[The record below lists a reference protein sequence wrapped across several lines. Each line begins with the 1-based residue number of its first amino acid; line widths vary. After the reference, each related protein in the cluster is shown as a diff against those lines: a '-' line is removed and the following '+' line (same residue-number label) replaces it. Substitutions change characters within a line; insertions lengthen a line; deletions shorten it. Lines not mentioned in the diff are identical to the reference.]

1 MVARNQGERRHQFPN
16 YIQITIILTSNSFV
30 FDLVV
35 MNYTSGLISQT
46 LGSNPN
52 YLVQD
57 FAVIMIV
64 AAIMLVVTFKLKQP
78 MVIGYLLAGM
88 VIGPYTPP
96 FRLIHDINTLNV
108 LAELGIIMLMFVIGT
123 EFPIAKLRSVGRTS
137 IIVALSESLGT
148 LTLVFFVA
156 QTLGFSQYDSMFLA
170 LAMSVT
176 STVVTV
182 RVLEELN
189 MLREKSTV
197 LLLGISIVED
207 IVVIT
212 ALGILQSIAATSNV
226 SVVQISVS
234 LAIVAGF
241 IGGVLV
247 LGSKFLPLIIDK
259 VAKTNDYSVLLIVI
273 LGLAFGLSFISIA
286 LGLSV
291 VIGAFLAGVLVAESS
306 SAGIARVITVPLR
319 DVFAALFFVSVGALM
334 DVSKIPIFII
344 PALVLIVTSFVSKL
358 LIIYVILVRSGYS
371 STTALRTGLGMSS
384 ARGELSLVVAKG
396 GQDVGAISSF
406 IFPILGVVTVVTT
419 FITPYI
425 LRLGSRLKIT
435 SKGLEDT

>member
-1 MVARNQGERRHQFPN
+1 MNQAS
-16 YIQITIILTSNSFV
+16 TL
-30 FDLVV
+30 L
-35 MNYTSGLISQT
+35 SQT
-46 LGSNPN
+46 FGANPN
-52 YLVQD
+52 FLVQD

-64 AAIMLVVTFKLKQP
+64 AAVMLFVTYKLKQP
-78 MVIGYLLAGM
+78 MVIGYILAGM

-96 FRLIHDINTLNV
+96 FRLIHDINALNV

-123 EFPIAKLRSVGRTS
+123 EFPISKLRSVGRTS
-137 IIVALSESLGT
+137 IMVALAESLAT
-148 LTLVFFVA
+148 LTIVFFVA
-156 QTLGFSQYDSMFLA
+156 QTLGFSQFDSMFLA

-189 MLREKSTV
+189 MIRERSTL

-207 IVVIT
+207 IVAIT
-212 ALGILQSIAATSNV
+212 ALGILQSIASTSDISFLQV
-226 SVVQISVS
+226 SVS
-234 LAIVAGF
+234 LGIVAAF

-247 LGSKFLPLIIDK
+247 LGSRFLPHIIDI

-273 LGLAFGLSFISIA
+273 LGLAFGLSVISME

-291 VIGAFLAGVLVAESS
+291 VIGAFLAGVLVAESG
-306 SAGIARVITVPLR
+306 SAAIARVITVPLR

-334 DVSKIPIFII
+334 DVSRIPVFII
-344 PALVLIVTSFVSKL
+344 PALILIVTSFVSKL
-358 LIIYVILVRSGYS
+358 LIIYLILVRSGYD

-396 GQDVGAISSF
+396 GQDVGAVSSF
-406 IFPILGVVTVVTT
+406 VFPMLGVVTIVTT
-419 FITPYI
+419 FITPYV
-425 LRLGSRLKIT
+425 LRLGSRLKVA
-435 SKGLEDT
+435 SKSLEDDI

>member
-1 MVARNQGERRHQFPN
+1 MLMYQVDS
-16 YIQITIILTSNSFV
+16 L
-30 FDLVV
+30 L
-35 MNYTSGLISQT
+35 SQT
-46 LGSNPN
+46 FVSSPN
-52 YLVQD
+52 FLVQD
-57 FAVIMIV
+57 FAVIMII
-64 AAIMLVVTFKLKQP
+64 AAVMLFVTYKLKQP
-78 MVIGYLLAGM
+78 MVIGYILAGM

-123 EFPIAKLRSVGRTS
+123 EFPISKLRSVGRTS
-137 IIVALSESLGT
+137 IMVALAESLGT
-148 LTLVFFVA
+148 LTIVFFVA
-156 QTLGFSQYDSMFLA
+156 QTLGFSQFDSMFLA

-189 MLREKSTV
+189 MIRERSTL

-212 ALGILQSIAATSNV
+212 ALGILQSIASTSDISFLQV
-226 SVVQISVS
+226 SVS
-234 LAIVAGF
+234 LGIVAAF
-241 IGGVLV
+241 IGGVLI
-247 LGSKFLPLIIDK
+247 LGSKFLPHVIDK

-273 LGLAFGLSFISIA
+273 LGLAFGLSVISME

-291 VIGAFLAGVLVAESS
+291 VIGAFLAGVLVAESG
-306 SAGIARVITVPLR
+306 SAAIARVITVPLR

-334 DVSKIPIFII
+334 DVSRIPLFII
-344 PALVLIVTSFVSKL
+344 PALILIVTSFVSKL
-358 LIIYVILVRSGYS
+358 LIIYLILVRSGYD

-396 GQDVGAISSF
+396 GQDVGAVSSF
-406 IFPILGVVTVVTT
+406 IFPMLGVVTIVTT
-419 FITPYI
+419 FITPYV
-425 LRLGSRLKIT
+425 LRLGSRLKVAA
-435 SKGLEDT
+435 KNLGDQD

>member
-1 MVARNQGERRHQFPN
+1 MYQVDS
-16 YIQITIILTSNSFV
+16 L
-30 FDLVV
+30 L
-35 MNYTSGLISQT
+35 SQT
-46 LGSNPN
+46 LGSGPN
-52 YLVQD
+52 FLVQD
-57 FAVIMIV
+57 FAVIMII
-64 AAIMLVVTFKLKQP
+64 AAVMLFVTYKLKQP
-78 MVIGYLLAGM
+78 MVIGYILAGM

-123 EFPIAKLRSVGRTS
+123 EFPISKLRSVGRTS
-137 IIVALSESLGT
+137 IMVALAESLGT
-148 LTLVFFVA
+148 LTIVFFVA
-156 QTLGFSQYDSMFLA
+156 QTLGFSQFDSMFLA

-189 MLREKSTV
+189 MIRERSTL

-212 ALGILQSIAATSNV
+212 ALGILQSIASTSDISFLQV
-226 SVVQISVS
+226 SVS
-234 LAIVAGF
+234 LGIVAAF
-241 IGGVLV
+241 IGGVLI
-247 LGSKFLPLIIDK
+247 LGSKFLPHVIDK

-273 LGLAFGLSFISIA
+273 LGLAFGLSVISME

-291 VIGAFLAGVLVAESS
+291 VIGAFLAGVLVAESG
-306 SAGIARVITVPLR
+306 SAAIARVITVPLR

-334 DVSKIPIFII
+334 DVSRIPVFII
-344 PALVLIVTSFVSKL
+344 PALILIVTSFVSKL
-358 LIIYVILVRSGYS
+358 LIIYLILVRSGYD

-396 GQDVGAISSF
+396 GQDVGAVSPF
-406 IFPILGVVTVVTT
+406 IFPMLGVVTIVTT
-419 FITPYI
+419 FITPYV
-425 LRLGSRLKIT
+425 LRLGSRLKVT
-435 SKGLEDT
+435 AKNLGDQD

>member
-1 MVARNQGERRHQFPN
+1 MLMYQVDS
-16 YIQITIILTSNSFV
+16 L
-30 FDLVV
+30 L
-35 MNYTSGLISQT
+35 SQT
-46 LGSNPN
+46 LGSSPN
-52 YLVQD
+52 FLVQD
-57 FAVIMIV
+57 FAVIMII
-64 AAIMLVVTFKLKQP
+64 AAVMLFVTYKLKQP
-78 MVIGYLLAGM
+78 MVIGYILAGM

-123 EFPIAKLRSVGRTS
+123 EFPISKLRSVGRTS
-137 IIVALSESLGT
+137 IMVALAESLGT
-148 LTLVFFVA
+148 LTIVFFVA
-156 QTLGFSQYDSMFLA
+156 QTLGFSQFDSMFLA

-189 MLREKSTV
+189 MIRERSTL

-212 ALGILQSIAATSNV
+212 ALGILQSIASTSDISFLQV
-226 SVVQISVS
+226 SVS
-234 LAIVAGF
+234 LGIVAAF
-241 IGGVLV
+241 IGGVLI
-247 LGSKFLPLIIDK
+247 LGSKFLPHVIDK

-273 LGLAFGLSFISIA
+273 LGLAFGLSVISME

-291 VIGAFLAGVLVAESS
+291 VIGAFLAGVLVAESG
-306 SAGIARVITVPLR
+306 SAAIARVITVPLR

-334 DVSKIPIFII
+334 DVSRIPVFII
-344 PALVLIVTSFVSKL
+344 PALILIVTSFVSKL
-358 LIIYVILVRSGYS
+358 LIIYLILVRSGYD

-396 GQDVGAISSF
+396 GQDVGAVSSF
-406 IFPILGVVTVVTT
+406 IFPMLGVVTIVTT
-419 FITPYI
+419 FITPYV
-425 LRLGSRLKIT
+425 LRLSSRLKVAA
-435 SKGLEDT
+435 KNLGAQD

>member
-1 MVARNQGERRHQFPN
+1 M
-16 YIQITIILTSNSFV
+16 
-30 FDLVV
+30 
-35 MNYTSGLISQT
+35 SQVSALLGQT
-46 LGSNPN
+46 FGSNPN
-52 YLVQD
+52 FLVQD

-64 AAIMLVVTFKLKQP
+64 AAVMLFVTYKLKQP

-96 FRLIHDINTLNV
+96 FRLIHDINALNV

-123 EFPIAKLRSVGRTS
+123 EFPISKLRSVGRTS
-137 IIVALSESLGT
+137 IMVALIESLCT
-148 LTLVFFVA
+148 LTIVFFVA
-156 QTLGFSQYDSMFLA
+156 QTLGFSQFDSMFLA

-189 MLREKSTV
+189 MIRERSTL

-212 ALGILQSIAATSNV
+212 VLGILQSIASTSDI
-226 SVVQISVS
+226 SVLQVSVS
-234 LAIVAGF
+234 LGIVAAF
-241 IGGVLV
+241 IGSVLV
-247 LGSKFLPLIIDK
+247 LGSKFLPHVIDK

-273 LGLAFGLSFISIA
+273 LGLAFGLSFISME

-291 VIGAFLAGVLVAESS
+291 VIGAFLAGVLVAESG
-306 SAGIARVITVPLR
+306 SAAIARVITVPLR

-334 DVSKIPIFII
+334 DVSRIPIFII
-344 PALVLIVTSFVSKL
+344 PALILIVTSFVSKL
-358 LIIYVILVRSGYS
+358 LIIYLILVKSGYD

-396 GQDVGAISSF
+396 GQDVGAVSSF
-406 IFPILGVVTVVTT
+406 IFPMLGVVTLVTT
-419 FITPYI
+419 FITPYV
-425 LRLGSRLKIT
+425 LRLSSRLKVA
-435 SKGLEDT
+435 SKNLNDND

>member
-1 MVARNQGERRHQFPN
+1 MNQAS
-16 YIQITIILTSNSFV
+16 TL
-30 FDLVV
+30 L
-35 MNYTSGLISQT
+35 SQT
-46 LGSNPN
+46 FGANPN
-52 YLVQD
+52 FLVQD

-64 AAIMLVVTFKLKQP
+64 AAVMLFVTYKLKQP
-78 MVIGYLLAGM
+78 MVIGYILAGM

-96 FRLIHDINTLNV
+96 FRLIHDINALNV

-123 EFPIAKLRSVGRTS
+123 EFPISKLRSVGRTS
-137 IIVALSESLGT
+137 IMVALAESLGT
-148 LTLVFFVA
+148 LTIVFFVA
-156 QTLGFSQYDSMFLA
+156 QTLGFSQFDSMFLA

-189 MLREKSTV
+189 MIRERSTL

-207 IVVIT
+207 IVAIT
-212 ALGILQSIAATSNV
+212 ALGILQSIASTSDISFLQV
-226 SVVQISVS
+226 SVS
-234 LAIVAGF
+234 LGIVAAF

-247 LGSKFLPLIIDK
+247 LGSRFLPHIIDI

-273 LGLAFGLSFISIA
+273 LGLAFGLSVISME

-291 VIGAFLAGVLVAESS
+291 VIGAFLAGVLVAESG
-306 SAGIARVITVPLR
+306 SAAIARVITVPLR

-334 DVSKIPIFII
+334 DVSRIPVFII
-344 PALVLIVTSFVSKL
+344 PALILIVTSFVSKL
-358 LIIYVILVRSGYS
+358 LIIYLILVRSGYD

-396 GQDVGAISSF
+396 GQDVGAVSSF
-406 IFPILGVVTVVTT
+406 VFPMLGVVTIVTT
-419 FITPYI
+419 FITPYV
-425 LRLGSRLKIT
+425 LRLGSRLKVA
-435 SKGLEDT
+435 SKSLEDDI

>member
-1 MVARNQGERRHQFPN
+1 MYQVDS
-16 YIQITIILTSNSFV
+16 L
-30 FDLVV
+30 L
-35 MNYTSGLISQT
+35 SQT
-46 LGSNPN
+46 LGSGPN
-52 YLVQD
+52 FLVQD
-57 FAVIMIV
+57 FAVIMII
-64 AAIMLVVTFKLKQP
+64 AAVMLFVTYKLKQP
-78 MVIGYLLAGM
+78 MVIGYILAGM

-123 EFPIAKLRSVGRTS
+123 EFPISKLRSVGRTS
-137 IIVALSESLGT
+137 IMVALAESLGT
-148 LTLVFFVA
+148 LTIVFFVA
-156 QTLGFSQYDSMFLA
+156 QTLGFSQFDSMFLA

-189 MLREKSTV
+189 MIRERSTL

-212 ALGILQSIAATSNV
+212 ALGILQSIASTSDISFLQV
-226 SVVQISVS
+226 SVS
-234 LAIVAGF
+234 LGIVAAF
-241 IGGVLV
+241 IGGVLI
-247 LGSKFLPLIIDK
+247 LGSKFLPHVIDK

-273 LGLAFGLSFISIA
+273 LGLAFGLSVISME

-291 VIGAFLAGVLVAESS
+291 VIGAFLAGVLVAESG
-306 SAGIARVITVPLR
+306 SAAIARVITVPLR

-334 DVSKIPIFII
+334 DVSRIPVFII
-344 PALVLIVTSFVSKL
+344 PALILIVTSFVSKL
-358 LIIYVILVRSGYS
+358 LIIYLILVRSGYD

-396 GQDVGAISSF
+396 GQDVGAVSSF
-406 IFPILGVVTVVTT
+406 IFPMLGVVTIVTT
-419 FITPYI
+419 FITPYV
-425 LRLGSRLKIT
+425 LRLSSRLKVAA
-435 SKGLEDT
+435 KNLGAQD

>member
-1 MVARNQGERRHQFPN
+1 MNQAS
-16 YIQITIILTSNSFV
+16 TL
-30 FDLVV
+30 L
-35 MNYTSGLISQT
+35 SQT
-46 LGSNPN
+46 FGANPN
-52 YLVQD
+52 FLVQD

-64 AAIMLVVTFKLKQP
+64 AAVILFVTYKLKQP
-78 MVIGYLLAGM
+78 MVIGYILAGM

-96 FRLIHDINTLNV
+96 FRLIHDINALNV

-123 EFPIAKLRSVGRTS
+123 EFPISKLRSVGRTS
-137 IIVALSESLGT
+137 IMVALAESLGT
-148 LTLVFFVA
+148 LTIVFFVA
-156 QTLGFSQYDSMFLA
+156 QTLGFSQFDSMFLA

-189 MLREKSTV
+189 MIRERSTL

-207 IVVIT
+207 IVAIT
-212 ALGILQSIAATSNV
+212 ALGILQSIASTSDISFLQV
-226 SVVQISVS
+226 SVS
-234 LAIVAGF
+234 LGIVAAF

-247 LGSKFLPLIIDK
+247 LGSRFLPHIIDI

-273 LGLAFGLSFISIA
+273 LGLAFGLSVISME

-291 VIGAFLAGVLVAESS
+291 VIGAFLAGVLVAESG
-306 SAGIARVITVPLR
+306 SAAIARVITVPLR

-334 DVSKIPIFII
+334 DVSRIPVFII
-344 PALVLIVTSFVSKL
+344 PALILIVTSFVSKL
-358 LIIYVILVRSGYS
+358 LIIYLILVRSGYD

-396 GQDVGAISSF
+396 GQDVGAVSSF
-406 IFPILGVVTVVTT
+406 VFPMLGVVTIVTT
-419 FITPYI
+419 FITPYV
-425 LRLGSRLKIT
+425 LRLGSRLKVA
-435 SKGLEDT
+435 SKSLEDDI

>member
-1 MVARNQGERRHQFPN
+1 MLMYQVDS
-16 YIQITIILTSNSFV
+16 L
-30 FDLVV
+30 L
-35 MNYTSGLISQT
+35 SQT
-46 LGSNPN
+46 LGSGPN
-52 YLVQD
+52 FLVQD
-57 FAVIMIV
+57 FAVIMII
-64 AAIMLVVTFKLKQP
+64 AAVMLFVTYKLKQP
-78 MVIGYLLAGM
+78 MVIGYILAGM

-123 EFPIAKLRSVGRTS
+123 EFPISKLRSVGRTS
-137 IIVALSESLGT
+137 IMVALAESLGT
-148 LTLVFFVA
+148 LTIVFFVA
-156 QTLGFSQYDSMFLA
+156 QTLGFSQFDSMFLA

-189 MLREKSTV
+189 MIRERSTL

-212 ALGILQSIAATSNV
+212 ALGILQSIASTSDISFLQV
-226 SVVQISVS
+226 SVS
-234 LAIVAGF
+234 LGIVAAF
-241 IGGVLV
+241 IGGVLI
-247 LGSKFLPLIIDK
+247 LGSKFLPHVIDK

-273 LGLAFGLSFISIA
+273 LGLAFGLSVISME

-291 VIGAFLAGVLVAESS
+291 VIGAFLAGVLVAESG
-306 SAGIARVITVPLR
+306 SAAIARVITVPLR

-334 DVSKIPIFII
+334 DVSRIPVFII
-344 PALVLIVTSFVSKL
+344 PALILIVTSFVSKL
-358 LIIYVILVRSGYS
+358 LIIYLILVRSGYD

-396 GQDVGAISSF
+396 GQDVGAVSSF
-406 IFPILGVVTVVTT
+406 IFPMLGVVTIVTT
-419 FITPYI
+419 FITPYV
-425 LRLGSRLKIT
+425 LRLSSRLKVAA
-435 SKGLEDT
+435 KNLGAQD

>member
-1 MVARNQGERRHQFPN
+1 M
-16 YIQITIILTSNSFV
+16 IIAAVMLFV
-30 FDLVV
+30 T
-35 MNYTSGLISQT
+35 Y
-46 LGSNPN
+46 
-52 YLVQD
+52 
-57 FAVIMIV
+57 
-64 AAIMLVVTFKLKQP
+64 KLKQP
-78 MVIGYLLAGM
+78 MVIGYILAGM

-123 EFPIAKLRSVGRTS
+123 EFPISKLRSVGRTS
-137 IIVALSESLGT
+137 IMVALAESLGT
-148 LTLVFFVA
+148 LTIVFFVA
-156 QTLGFSQYDSMFLA
+156 QTLGFSQFDSMFLA

-189 MLREKSTV
+189 MIRERSTL

-212 ALGILQSIAATSNV
+212 ALGILQSIASTSDISFLQV
-226 SVVQISVS
+226 SVS
-234 LAIVAGF
+234 LGIVAVF
-241 IGGVLV
+241 IGGVLI
-247 LGSKFLPLIIDK
+247 LGSKFLPHVIDK

-273 LGLAFGLSFISIA
+273 LGLAFGLSVISME

-291 VIGAFLAGVLVAESS
+291 VIGAFLAGVLVAESG
-306 SAGIARVITVPLR
+306 SAAIARVITVPLR

-334 DVSKIPIFII
+334 DVSRIPVFII
-344 PALVLIVTSFVSKL
+344 PALILIVTSFVSKL
-358 LIIYVILVRSGYS
+358 LIIYLILVRSGYD

-396 GQDVGAISSF
+396 GQDVGAVSSF
-406 IFPILGVVTVVTT
+406 IFPMLGVVTIVTT
-419 FITPYI
+419 FITPYV
-425 LRLGSRLKIT
+425 LRLSSRLKVAA
-435 SKGLEDT
+435 KNLGAQD

>member
-1 MVARNQGERRHQFPN
+1 M
-16 YIQITIILTSNSFV
+16 IIAAVMLFV
-30 FDLVV
+30 T
-35 MNYTSGLISQT
+35 Y
-46 LGSNPN
+46 
-52 YLVQD
+52 
-57 FAVIMIV
+57 
-64 AAIMLVVTFKLKQP
+64 KLKQP
-78 MVIGYLLAGM
+78 MVIGYILAGM

-123 EFPIAKLRSVGRTS
+123 EFPISKLRSVGRTS
-137 IIVALSESLGT
+137 IMVALAESLGT
-148 LTLVFFVA
+148 LTIVFFVA
-156 QTLGFSQYDSMFLA
+156 QTLGFSQFDSMFLA

-189 MLREKSTV
+189 MIRERSTL

-212 ALGILQSIAATSNV
+212 ALGILQSIASTSDISFLQV
-226 SVVQISVS
+226 SVS
-234 LAIVAGF
+234 LGIVAAF
-241 IGGVLV
+241 IGGVLI
-247 LGSKFLPLIIDK
+247 LGSKFLPHVIDK

-273 LGLAFGLSFISIA
+273 LGLAFGLSVISME

-291 VIGAFLAGVLVAESS
+291 VIGAFLAGVLVAESG
-306 SAGIARVITVPLR
+306 SAAIARVITVPLR

-334 DVSKIPIFII
+334 DVSRIPVFII
-344 PALVLIVTSFVSKL
+344 PALILIVTSFVSKL
-358 LIIYVILVRSGYS
+358 LIIYLILVRSGYD

-396 GQDVGAISSF
+396 GQDVGAVSSF
-406 IFPILGVVTVVTT
+406 IFPMLGVVTIVTT
-419 FITPYI
+419 FITPYV
-425 LRLGSRLKIT
+425 LRLSSRLKVAA
-435 SKGLEDT
+435 KNLGAQD